1 MDNKPARYFMLEG
14 ENGSI
19 AFYNE
24 AVHGYKTLPVA
35 VQIGGDDMR
44 EFPHIVWEEK
54 PNEDCKIPAEAS
66 LITEEEYAE
75 YMGIIKN
82 G

>member
-1 MDNKPARYFMLEG
+1 MDNKPPRYFMLES
-14 ENGSI
+14 EDGSVS
-19 AFYNE
+19 FYNE
-24 AVHGYKTLPVA
+24 SVHGYKTLPVSVLVGA
-35 VQIGGDDMR
+35 EDMTT
-44 EFPHIVWEEK
+44 FPHIVWEER

-75 YMGIIKN
+75 YVGIVKN